1 MQPSL
6 IGLPICY
13 IQSVHWGS
21 SYWLFNVLGYTTI
34 RLSSWIDNQYA
45 LNLHRRWKLVSVYII
60 VMGMFLLLNYG
71 LMVTAKLLAGASYP
85 FTFSQRRLA
94 DSYNCMAGRARHP
107 WLLLANRSMR
117 NTLRLQQKA
126 AALQKENNTAR
137 YTALQNQLNLIS
149 CLTV

>member
-13 IQSVHWGS
+13 IQSVHWGFFI
-21 SYWLFNVLGYTTI
+21 LAFNVLGYTTI

-71 LMVTAKLLAGASYP
+71 LMVTAKLLAGLLI
-85 FTFSQRRLA
+85 RLRFPTE
-94 DSYNCMAGRARHP
+94 AGGF
-107 WLLLANRSMR
+107 L
-117 NTLRLQQKA
+117 
-126 AALQKENNTAR
+126 
-137 YTALQNQLNLIS
+137 
-149 CLTV
+149 